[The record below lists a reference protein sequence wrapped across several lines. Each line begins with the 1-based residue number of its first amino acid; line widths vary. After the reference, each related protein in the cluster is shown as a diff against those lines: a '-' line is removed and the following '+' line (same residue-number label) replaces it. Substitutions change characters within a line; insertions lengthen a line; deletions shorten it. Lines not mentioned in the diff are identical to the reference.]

1 MIHLKRFNEKIQW
14 NKDRPELLKFCEEH
28 LAYLLDEGFDIYV
41 RLHKMEN
48 SAYKNGIRD
57 EGYISICYKK
67 HPLTFKWNRIK
78 DEFIPFLEMLII
90 KYNLTQDE
98 LKVTLL
104 YGSGMMR
111 VFSGDNINTLDSNL
125 ISRGNLEEI
134 RVESK

>member
-57 EGYISICYKK
+57 EGYISICYNK
-67 HPLTFKWNRIK
+67 HPNTFKWNRIK

-90 KYNLTQDE
+90 KYNLKE
-98 LKVTLL
+98 EYVSILKEVNLDN
-104 YGSGMMR
+104 
-111 VFSGDNINTLDSNL
+111 VFVNS
-125 ISRGNLEEI
+125 LEELESDCSGGVCPI
-134 RVESK
+134 R